1 MESEDRT
8 GAKESTSEGADA
20 FAHALIMREADRRRA
35 LVEEDWLL
43 FDDLI
48 ADDIVHVHTT
58 GIVQGKPE
66 LINHAR
72 SFLKFIEIE
81 RGDLLVR
88 PLGPEAAVMTGE
100 MTNIVRRRDLDE
112 QVIVRAFV
120 TQVWVRREGSW
131 KLLSFHAVRLP
142 QDN

>member
-1 MESEDRT
+1 MESEDRA
-8 GAKESTSEGADA
+8 GAKESTSEGAGA

-66 LINHAR
+66 LIDHAR

-88 PLGPEAAVMTGE
+88 PLGPEVAVMTGE

-112 QVIVRAFV
+112 RVTVRAFV

-131 KLLSFHAVRLP
+131 KLVSFHAVRLP
-142 QDN
+142 HDD